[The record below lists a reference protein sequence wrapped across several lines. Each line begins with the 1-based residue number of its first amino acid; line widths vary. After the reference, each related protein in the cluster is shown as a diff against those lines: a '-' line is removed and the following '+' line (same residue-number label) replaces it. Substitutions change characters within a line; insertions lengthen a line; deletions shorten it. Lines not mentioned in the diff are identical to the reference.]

1 MKKLIIL
8 LIVFISLTSCD
19 YSRRTVVTESKS
31 ESSQDN
37 CCNGCCI
44 CGSNCDCNE
53 TQDSET
59 QDNSGNIYTNPV
71 KGQLYRM
78 SGGIGGLW

>member
-8 LIVFISLTSCD
+8 LIVFVSLTGCD
-19 YSRRTVVTESKS
+19 YSRRTDIAESKS
-31 ESSQDN
+31 ESSQNN
-37 CCNGCCI
+37 CCNGYCI

-53 TQDSET
+53 IQDSET
-59 QDNSGNIYTNPV
+59 QDSGNIYTNPA